1 MEIIGSFILAVI
13 QSILFYGKEI
23 GISMVLFFSIGNG
36 IIYYI
41 LNRKNRI
48 KNKNGFWLLIPI
60 ILLSSTYFI
69 FANKIFYITN
79 IFVLIILDIIMFAI
93 VTSKK
98 QFFKNSL
105 YNAFRILTDTVKDYE
120 EGIEFT
126 KEKSKQYVRENKKID
141 KENVKKVVISL
152 LVVFSIVGIVIILLS
167 SADSVFAN
175 IFSGM
180 RNIFTN
186 IDIVNTISLIV
197 RLTIIVVTFFIFLSF
212 ILHIQKGYVNEENK
226 IKNNNNKYTFAIKLL
241 LFTLNIV
248 YLVFCSIQVES
259 LFSKVNIN
267 GTFDYADYART
278 GFFQLMFVSFIN
290 FAIIIISNKYNE
302 NKEKIIK
309 ILNIFLVIFTIII
322 DISSMYR
329 MHMYE
334 TEYGLTYLRTFSYII
349 LLTEIL
355 TFIPIIKYIL
365 NEKFDFI
372 KWVFII
378 CVCVYCA
385 INYINVEKVIINKN
399 INGNISTISIDYE
412 YISNIA
418 SEDSYSI
425 LEEMLK
431 EEEKS
436 SLEKLEINKILLKL
450 TESSRDIK
458 WQEFNISK
466 WKMQE
471 KNVNIQELKDKI
483 FNLENIVKKENTSEM
498 TTNRQKSYV
507 YKETI
512 NENEEYFVELVDSAT
527 GISQWTIGKLTNN
540 GTEYSEINTMLVPAP
555 SKIKFFENGLGF
567 LEKPNNVYCG
577 KSELLITYDS
587 GKTFNKIEFPDGVFT
602 LSDSNGEEWKN
613 CYDYFY
619 LPTKEDDGTLTVLAS
634 GGEEGGYNQGKTRAK
649 YISKDNGHT
658 WKFVGEINTKDSLE

>member
-23 GISMVLFFSIGNG
+23 GISMLLFFSIGNG

-48 KNKNGFWLLIPI
+48 KNKKGFLFFIPI

-79 IFVLIILDIIMFAI
+79 IFVLIILNIIMFAI
-93 VTSKK
+93 VVTSQKK
-98 QFFKNSL
+98 SFKSYL
-105 YNAFRILTDTVKDYE
+105 YNAFGVLTDTIKDYE
-120 EGIEFT
+120 EGIEFS
-126 KEKSKQYVRENKKID
+126 KEKSKQYVKENNKID

-152 LVVFSIVGIVIILLS
+152 LVVFFIVGIVIILLS

-186 IDIVNTISLIV
+186 INIGNTISLIV
-197 RLTIIVVTFFIFLSF
+197 RLAIIVVTFFIFLSF
-212 ILHIQKGYVNEENK
+212 ILHIQKEYLNKESK
-226 IKNNNNKYTFAIKLL
+226 IKNNGNKYTFAVKLL

-259 LFSKVNIN
+259 LFSKVNMN
-267 GTFDYADYART
+267 GTFDYANYART

-290 FAIIIISNKYNE
+290 FAIILISNQYNE

-349 LLTEIL
+349 LLTEII

-365 NEKFDFI
+365 SEKFDFI
-372 KWVFII
+372 KWIFII
-378 CVCVYCA
+378 CVCVYCI
-385 INYINVEKVIINKN
+385 INYINIEKVIINKN
-399 INGNISTISIDYE
+399 INRNINTTSIDYE

-425 LEEMLK
+425 LEERLK
-431 EEEKS
+431 EKNIS
-436 SLEKLEINKILLKL
+436 SLERLEINKILLKL
-450 TESSRDIK
+450 TDNSKDMK
-458 WQEFNISK
+458 WQEFNISR
-466 WKMQE
+466 WKIQE
-471 KNVNIQELKDKI
+471 KSVNAQELKDKI
-483 FNLENIVKKENTSEM
+483 FNLENIVKEENSIEK
-498 TTNRQKSYV
+498 TTNRQKNYV

-512 NENEEYFVELVDSAT
+512 NENEEYFVELVDSVT
-527 GISQWTIGKLTNN
+527 GSAKWTIGKLTNE
-540 GTEYSEINTMLVPAP
+540 GTEYVEINTIEVPSP

-567 LEKPNNVYCG
+567 LERPNNVYCG

-658 WKFVGEINTKDSLE
+658 WNFVEEINKNP

>member
-1 MEIIGSFILAVI
+1 MEIIGSLVLAVI
-13 QSILFYGKEI
+13 QSVLFYGKEI
-23 GISMVLFFSIGNG
+23 GISMLLFFSIGN
-36 IIYYI
+36 IMIYYI

-48 KNKNGFWLLIPI
+48 KNKNGFLLLIPI

-79 IFVLIILDIIMFAI
+79 IFVLIILNIIMFVI
-93 VTSKK
+93 VTNQKK
-98 QFFKNSL
+98 SFKSYL
-105 YNAFRILTDTVKDYE
+105 YNALGVLTDTIKDYE

-141 KENVKKVVISL
+141 KESVKKVVISL
-152 LVVFSIVGIVIILLS
+152 LAVFSIVGIVIILLS

-186 IDIVNTISLIV
+186 MDIVNTMSLII
-197 RLTIIVVTFFIFLSF
+197 RLAIIVVTFFIFLNF
-212 ILHIQKGYVNEENK
+212 ILHIKKEYVNEKNI
-226 IKNNNNKYTFAIKLL
+226 IKNNDNKYTFAIKLL

-267 GTFDYADYART
+267 GEFDYANYAKT

-290 FAIIIISNKYNE
+290 LAIILISNQYNE
-302 NKEKIIK
+302 NREKSIK
-309 ILNIFLVIFTIII
+309 VLNIFLVIFTVII

-329 MHMYE
+329 MYMYE
-334 TEYGLTYLRTFSYII
+334 TEFGLTYLRTFSYIVI
-349 LLTEIL
+349 LTEIV
-355 TFIPIIKYIL
+355 TFIPIVKYIL
-365 NEKFDFI
+365 DKKFDFI
-372 KWVFII
+372 KWIFII
-378 CVCVYCA
+378 CICIYC
-385 INYINVEKVIINKN
+385 IVNYLNIEKVIINRNINKN
-399 INGNISTISIDYE
+399 INTTSIDYE

-425 LEEMLK
+425 LEEKLR
-431 EEEKS
+431 EKNIS
-436 SLEKLEINKILLKL
+436 SLERLEINKILLKL
-450 TESSRDIK
+450 TDNCKEMK

-466 WKMQE
+466 WRIQE
-471 KNVNIQELKDKI
+471 KNINVQELKDKI
-483 FNLENIVKKENTSEM
+483 YNLENILKKEESINK
-498 TTNRQKSYV
+498 TTNRQRNYI
-507 YKETI
+507 YKEAI

-527 GISQWTIGKLTNN
+527 GMSKWDIGKLTNN
-540 GTEYSEINTMLVPAP
+540 GTEYAEINTMVVPAP

-567 LEKPNNVYCG
+567 IEKPNNVYCG

-587 GKTFNKIEFPDGVFT
+587 GKTFNKIEFPEGVFT
-602 LSDSNGEEWKN
+602 LSDSKGQKWKD

-619 LPTKEDDGTLTVLAS
+619 LPTREDDGTLTVLAS

-649 YISKDNGHT
+649 YISEDNGHT
-658 WKFVGEINTKDSLE
+658 WKFVEEIKKDS